1 MSYKKFHLS
10 FSVGEIPPVEVY
22 LKNKTNNLFLN
33 QKLELEKKHKTIWK
47 FKKDENNK
55 YQIESNE
62 ISLELDGQKSWFI
75 QRNKNNKTEFLIGVD
90 ELFSK
95 TLSVDKNSLVL
106 NDSKECWELIIV
118 PSTTYKS
125 PENQSNELNS
135 HMFQTGMFIVLVALL
150 LGSLRMNYGITGLK
164 IMVMNICIPFVQ
176 FVLQKKKRIV
186 LNKKDQRVGDSL
198 RTSLKD
204 MVLKLDI

>member
-33 QKLELEKKHKTIWK
+33 QKLKLEKKHKTIWK
-47 FKKDENNK
+47 FKKDEKNE

-75 QRNKNNKTEFLIGVD
+75 QRNKNNKSEFLIGD

-106 NDSKECWELIIV
+106 NDSKEYWELIIV

-125 PENQSNELNS
+125 PENQSNEFNS
-135 HMFQTGMFIVLVALL
+135 FMF
-150 LGSLRMNYGITGLK
+150 
-164 IMVMNICIPFVQ
+164 
-176 FVLQKKKRIV
+176 
-186 LNKKDQRVGDSL
+186 
-198 RTSLKD
+198 
-204 MVLKLDI
+204 